1 MLLMVPI
8 AYISFISFDLIS
20 LLTGGFITNFI
31 GLADTINPVVVFLLG
46 AFLGILVIC
55 LVPIHWVLINQPGNW
70 IYLLALALPWIVTCF
85 LTSYLFAHTPR
96 GGIHTSLAIGIG
108 FFVLMLVP
116 YILLAI
122 LLAQFG
128 GAAII
133 DGLSVGITDLP
144 WVLATLCATM
154 EGAGVGAFFGA
165 FAGSLKYKP
174 GKLSKKE
181 KKAKKKKKKEK
192 KKKEQSYIPE
202 PTFDDISTSS
212 RPSASTDNYCL
223 NCGTK
228 LLPGDDFCTK
238 CGSKA
243 Q

>member
-1 MLLMVPI
+1 MILMI
-8 AYISFISFDLIS
+8 LTASMSFIFFDTIS
-20 LLTGGFITNFI
+20 LLTGGFITNFQ
-31 GLADTINPVVVFLLG
+31 GLAESINPVFVFLLG
-46 AFLGILVIC
+46 AFLGILLVC
-55 LVPIHWVLINQPGNW
+55 LIPIHWILINQPGNW

-108 FFVLMLVP
+108 LFLMMLVP
-116 YILLAI
+116 YIALAI

-133 DGLSVGITDLP
+133 DGFSIGITDLP
-144 WVLATLCATM
+144 WVLATLSATM
-154 EGAGVGAFFGA
+154 EGAAIGAFFGA

-192 KKKEQSYIPE
+192 KKKEESYIPE
-202 PTFDDISTSS
+202 PTFDDVSTSS
-212 RPSASTDNYCL
+212 RPSPSTDNKCL

-238 CGSKA
+238 CGSKV
-243 Q
+243 